1 MRKQFAVA
9 LVVLSL
15 LSSNAWAL
23 TLNEARTQGRV
34 GETLNGYLVALQT
47 DAETQALVSE
57 INKARNASYQQLAE
71 SNNIPPDEVAKMAGQ
86 KLVAR
91 AKPGEYVQ
99 GINGKWLRKE
109 LISLYTT
116 PGHDADLFIDIAIV
130 ATRHK
135 MDADIVQHRS
145 RCGVKSCG
153 FSSGMSGIVG
163 YSNC

>member
-1 MRKQFAVA
+1 MKKQLVAILVA
-9 LVVLSL
+9 LSFLSG
-15 LSSNAWAL
+15 NVWAL

-34 GETLNGYLVALQT
+34 GETLNGYLVALKA
-47 DAETQALVSE
+47 DAETQALVNE

-109 LISLYTT
+109 
-116 PGHDADLFIDIAIV
+116 
-130 ATRHK
+130 
-135 MDADIVQHRS
+135 
-145 RCGVKSCG
+145 
-153 FSSGMSGIVG
+153 
-163 YSNC
+163 